1 MKPGGFVPTV
11 AHVLAARRELA
22 RRSLTDFAGMVDIP
36 TVPPDDDDGES
47 DVPTFRIKSLAKHHM
62 LMCTSLQGVADGAIA
77 NLMLLFPPGS
87 AKSTYA
93 DVVFVPWFMSRRKRA
108 NVILASYASNIA
120 GKQGRRARQL
130 IKSRSYYE
138 LTGRTL
144 DASKTAAD
152 EWMLDNGSE
161 FMAGGLLSGLTGNR
175 AALGILDD
183 PIQGREQAES
193 KTIRDKTWDAYV
205 DDFCSRLIPGAPQ
218 VMILTRWHQD
228 DPAGRILPE
237 NWNGESGW
245 FDGRDGRKWYVLCC
259 PAIADRADDPLGR
272 KIGESLWPEWFNEA
286 HWEPFKR
293 NSRTWSSLYQQKPAP
308 DEGTFFQ
315 RDWLRS
321 WDRMP
326 AALNIYGTSD
336 YAVTDGAGDWT
347 RHRIWG
353 VDADENIYR
362 LDGWGGQ
369 TAADE
374 WIERKCDLIA
384 KWKPLAWFGEAG
396 VIQKAVEPMLR
407 RRMIERKT
415 FCRMEWLSSI
425 SDKPTRAR
433 GFQARAAMGK
443 VFFEPN
449 ADLSEFLMFP
459 AGKHDDDVD
468 CASLI
473 GRALDMVHP
482 AIVKVTPQSG
492 RPNDRWG
499 RIGAQAAA
507 VNTGAFQ

>member
-1 MKPGGFVPTV
+1 MKPGAFVPTV
-11 AHVLAARRELA
+11 AHVLAARQELA
-22 RRSLTDFAGMVDIP
+22 RRSLPDFACMVDIP
-36 TVPPDDDDGES
+36 TVPISDDADADTIRL
-47 DVPTFRIKSLAKHHM
+47 DKLAKHHQ
-62 LMCTSLQGVADGAIA
+62 LICDKLQDVADGRIP

-93 DVVFVPWFMSRRKRA
+93 DVVFIPWFMAREKRR

-120 GKQGRRARQL
+120 AKQGRRARQL
-130 IKSRSYYE
+130 IKSGSFYN

-144 DASKTAAD
+144 DAAKTAAD

-175 AALGILDD
+175 AALGVLDD
-183 PIQGREQAES
+183 PIQGREAAES
-193 KTIRDKTWDAYV
+193 KTIRDKTWDAYL

-237 NWNGESGW
+237 DWDGQSGW
-245 FDGRDGRKWYVLCC
+245 FNGRDGRRWYVLCC
-259 PAIADRADDPLGR
+259 PAICDRADDPLGR
-272 KIGESLWPEWFNEA
+272 KIGESLWPEWFNDA

-293 NSRTWSSLYQQKPAP
+293 NPRTWASLYQQKPAP
-308 DEGTFFQ
+308 EEGSYFKME
-315 RDWLRS
+315 WLER
-321 WDRMP
+321 WETLP
-326 AALNIYGTSD
+326 KPLNIYGTSD
-336 YAVTDGAGDWT
+336 YAVTEGGGDYT
-347 RHRIWG
+347 VHRVWG
-353 VDADENIYR
+353 VDSDENIYR
-362 LDGWGGQ
+362 LDGWRGQ

-374 WIERKCDLIA
+374 WIERKVDLIA

-396 VIQKAVEPMLR
+396 VIQKAVEPMLKR
-407 RRMIERKT
+407 RLLERKA

-443 VFFEPN
+443 VRFEPG

-459 AGKHDDDVD
+459 AGKHDDEVDV
-468 CASLI
+468 AGMM

-482 AIVKVTPQSG
+482 AIVKVSAQPT
-492 RPNDRWG
+492 RANDRYTP
-499 RIGAQAAA
+499 RRAPFSS
-507 VNTGAFQ
+507 GAFQ